1 MRVCVVA
8 SWELT
13 DRRVWRAVIAVEFVS
28 RLDIANVPLM
38 YALHFHEGTYRA
50 FTGTE
55 GRHHAF
61 GLMWVGSN
69 PPCRIASTS
78 NLASGLRRALIP
90 LQNHMVNVTTR

>member
-1 MRVCVVA
+1 M
-8 SWELT
+8 
-13 DRRVWRAVIAVEFVS
+13 AVEFVS

-61 GLMWVGSN
+61 GLMWVGYQ
-69 PPCRIASTS
+69 PAVPHC
-78 NLASGLRRALIP
+78 
-90 LQNHMVNVTTR
+90 